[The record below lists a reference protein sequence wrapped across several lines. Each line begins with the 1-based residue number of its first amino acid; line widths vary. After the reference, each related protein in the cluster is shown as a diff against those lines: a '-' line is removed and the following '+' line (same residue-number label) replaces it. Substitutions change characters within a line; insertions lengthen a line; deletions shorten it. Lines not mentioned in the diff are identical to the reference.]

1 VGQSVPL
8 FCFTKA
14 KPLNSLEL
22 EEKVRTLAEAAG
34 LRLLQA
40 LWKPLR
46 GGRQML
52 RVIADAEDHNITIEE
67 CAGLSRSLSDLLDSY
82 PHEFPDY
89 RLEVS
94 SPGLGHPLENWQI
107 PKNVGRRVEVQ
118 YQEEETVR
126 SCVGEMIAADTSGVT
141 VTSREET
148 RTFLLENIRQI
159 IVIPKF

>member
-1 VGQSVPL
+1 VGQFVPL
-8 FCFTKA
+8 FCFTYA

-22 EEKVRTLAEAAG
+22 EDKVRSLAETAG

-46 GGRQML
+46 GRQWL

-67 CAGLSRSLSDLLDSY
+67 CAGLSRSISDLLDSY

-94 SPGLGHPLENWQI
+94 SPGVGHPLENWQI
-107 PKNVGRRVEVQ
+107 AKNVGRRVEVQ
-118 YQEEETVR
+118 YLELEAVKTWI
-126 SCVGEMIAADTSGVT
+126 GDLIAADASAVT
-141 VTSREET
+141 VTSSEAT
-148 RTFLLENIRQI
+148 RTFLLEVVRQI
-159 IVIPKF
+159 VVIPKF

>member
-8 FCFTKA
+8 FYLTESN
-14 KPLNSLEL
+14 PLNSLEL
-22 EEKVRTLAEAAG
+22 EEKVRALAEAAG

-46 GGRQML
+46 GRQWL
-52 RVIADAEDHNITIEE
+52 RVIADAEDHNITIDE

-118 YQEEETVR
+118 YLEEGAIR
-126 SCVGEMIAADTSGVT
+126 SWIGDMIAADDSGVT
-141 VTSREET
+141 VTGSEET
-148 RTFLLENIRQI
+148 RTFMLVIIRQI
-159 IVIPKF
+159 VVIPKF